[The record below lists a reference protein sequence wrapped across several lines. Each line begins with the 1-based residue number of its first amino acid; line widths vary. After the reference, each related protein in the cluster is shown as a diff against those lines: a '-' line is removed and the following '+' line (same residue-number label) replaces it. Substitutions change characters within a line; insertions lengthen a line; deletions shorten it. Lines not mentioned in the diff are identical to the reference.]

1 MKMECVLRLRLMDS
15 SAAWKRPNIRS
26 TNALTAD
33 SVNGV
38 LICGAAAV
46 LIRVGTT
53 GTATKEPD
61 RKGKMNL
68 GEGTKGTW

>member
-1 MKMECVLRLRLMDS
+1 MDS
-15 SAAWKRPNIRS
+15 SAVWKRPLIRS

-38 LICGAAAV
+38 LIRDAAGV
-46 LIRVGTT
+46 LIRVDTT
-53 GTATKEPD
+53 ERPRKEPD

-68 GEGTKGTW
+68 GEGTRGT